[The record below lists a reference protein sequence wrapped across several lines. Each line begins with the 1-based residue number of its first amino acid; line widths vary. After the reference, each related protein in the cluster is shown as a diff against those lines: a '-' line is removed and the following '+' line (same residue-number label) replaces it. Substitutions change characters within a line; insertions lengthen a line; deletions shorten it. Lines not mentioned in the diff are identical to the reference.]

1 MAAIDEDIVREY
13 FEQNGF
19 LVRQVRK
26 YAVQSKKKSSDEE
39 MIDLLVLNPAF
50 VRSERKPDFFL
61 FTSELPY
68 VHRAMLSV
76 KGWHTNVF
84 SAATLR
90 NSPDIF
96 RFLEQNVQREA
107 NRQLALDP
115 AEPGAGDDVLKI
127 LVVPGLPTQEPYRS
141 QSVAMLKERGVDGI
155 ISFRTILQE
164 LIGRIEVNRNYR
176 KSDTLQIMRI
186 LKNYDL
192 LKEPQMDLF
201 PASESRRRPT
211 P

>member
-1 MAAIDEDIVREY
+1 MSAIDEDIVREY
-13 FEQNGF
+13 FEHYGF

-26 YAVQSKKKSSDEE
+26 YAVQSRKKSSDEE

-50 VRSERKPDFFL
+50 ARSDRKPDFFI

-68 VHRAMLSV
+68 IHRAMLSV

-84 SAATLR
+84 RPAMLR

-96 RFLEQNVQREA
+96 RFLEQNVQQEA
-107 NRQLALDP
+107 DRQLPLSEDAPAL
-115 AEPGAGDDVLKI
+115 GDDLLKI
-127 LVVPGLPTQEPYRS
+127 LVVPGLPSQEPYRS

-164 LIGRIEVNRNYR
+164 LITRIEVNRNYR
-176 KSDTLQIMRI
+176 KSDTLQIIRI

-192 LKEPQMDLF
+192 LKDPQMDLF
-201 PASESRRRPT
+201 PAPEGRKR
-211 P
+211 

>member
-1 MAAIDEDIVREY
+1 MSAVDEEIVREY
-13 FEQNGF
+13 FEHNGF
-19 LVRQVRK
+19 LVRQVHK
-26 YAVQSKKKSSDEE
+26 YAVQSRKKSSDEE
-39 MIDLLVLNPAF
+39 QIDLLVLNPGH

-68 VHRAMLSV
+68 IHRAMLSV

-84 SAATLR
+84 NPATLR
-90 NSPDIF
+90 NSPEIF

-115 AEPGAGDDVLKI
+115 SEPGAGDDLLKI

-164 LIGRIEVNRNYR
+164 MISRIEVNRNYR

-201 PASESRRRPT
+201 PHPEIRRKSGG
-211 P
+211 